1 MGKKV
6 SQTALAKISKI
17 NQKQQ
22 QNNFSSLIKVLKPKV
37 YITDSSS
44 FKKLVQELTGNNNE
58 TASTTI
64 TTSFP
69 PPLVDENLNLNF
81 LSTSSKE
88 GASRNSFEM
97 MSSLSSSSLMN
108 NEEFKCDCDEICLQD
123 MVFEDSAIA
132 DNQSLENMFTY
143 HCQNLESLLFDDTDP
158 NQFHDCYAQ
167 IEQQLDASI
176 YDYEFYEI
184 I

>member
-1 MGKKV
+1 M
-6 SQTALAKISKI
+6 SKI

-64 TTSFP
+64 TTSLP
-69 PPLVDENLNLNF
+69 PPLEPLHMVDENLNLNF

-88 GASRNSFEM
+88 GASMNSFEM
-97 MSSLSSSSLMN
+97 MSSLMN
-108 NEEFKCDCDEICLQD
+108 NEEFKYDCDEICLQD
-123 MVFEDSAIA
+123 TVFEDSAIA

-167 IEQQLDASI
+167 IEQQLDATI
-176 YDYEFYEI
+176 YDYI
-184 I
+184 